1 MSVYAAVESIVVAM
15 LALVSVYYVLK
26 VFAPGLLRNLRVR
39 IADWLS
45 RPAHRS
51 PLNVLA
57 TRLRADGPS
66 SGCATGCESGCN
78 GCGIAARSRSLPASN
93 DT

>member
-45 RPAHRS
+45 RPAHGS

-57 TRLRADGPS
+57 DQVTCRRSVQRLRHRLREWLQRLRYRYP
-66 SGCATGCESGCN
+66 
-78 GCGIAARSRSLPASN
+78 RPVPAG
-93 DT
+93 

>member
-1 MSVYAAVESIVVAM
+1 MSAYAAIESIVVAM
-15 LALVSVYYVLK
+15 LALASVFYVLK
-26 VFAPGLLRNLRVR
+26 AFAPGLLRKLRLR
-39 IADWLS
+39 IADWMS
-45 RPAHRS
+45 RPAHES

-57 TRLRADGPS
+57 ARLRADGPS

-78 GCGIAARSRSLPASN
+78 GCGIASRARSLPAHN